1 MLSVFLYSSFV
12 CLLGS
17 LCDVN
22 AVLWVFLVLV
32 VWVFVFLFVLFFK
45 VSVTLDEEQADWI
58 LLASAVPSC
67 LKDNLHSCVEFFLSF
82 CIHCYQI

>member
-1 MLSVFLYSSFV
+1 MRCKCCSLGVSGLSCIGFLFV
-12 CLLGS
+12 
-17 LCDVN
+17 
-22 AVLWVFLVLV
+22 
-32 VWVFVFLFVLFFK
+32 LFVLFFK

-67 LKDNLHSCVEFFLSF
+67 LKDNLHSCFEFFLSF